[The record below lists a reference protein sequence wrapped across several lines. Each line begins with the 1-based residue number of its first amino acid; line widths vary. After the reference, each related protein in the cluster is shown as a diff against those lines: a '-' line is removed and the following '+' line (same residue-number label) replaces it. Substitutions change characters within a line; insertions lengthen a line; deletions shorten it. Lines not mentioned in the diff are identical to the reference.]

1 MASVT
6 QRVQSYTGGVSKQP
20 DDKKFPGQVREALNA
35 YPDPTFGLQ
44 KRPGTKFLTKLK
56 DGVPTGGSEFTGTSL
71 DNGKWFY
78 IHRAN
83 DEKYI
88 GCILGNSTAADAAIH
103 IWNATADGSGDY
115 VKCAVTASTSNKA
128 YLSATAKDDYHI
140 LTVQDTSIIT
150 NKQKTVT
157 TQSDPSYTAN
167 KNATIRLKGIEYSA
181 PYEIKIKVGSNTE
194 QTFSRPTYASDSFGS
209 TTTTDPK
216 LNAWHILGNTS
227 DAVDSPQT
235 AGLKQLIEA
244 KISAGGDGFDGNMS
258 VTLTATTLE
267 IVHNAAFT
275 VTVKGGTSG
284 TELVSFQD
292 SVNSVAELPTESI
305 NGRKVK
311 IINTANANDAYYSTF
326 VATNGVSGPGFW
338 EEALGY
344 GMSPGLT
351 EATMPHELVNT
362 GTNAFTF
369 RPITWTAR
377 LVGDDSTNSHPS
389 FKDAKIQQSFFYNN
403 RLGFLT
409 EDNVSMSQSGEFYN
423 FYHITAQTVSAA
435 DPVDLSC
442 SSVRPAVLHGIIPV
456 ASGLILFS
464 ENQQFIMYSADG
476 NLSPT
481 TALIRGL
488 SNYEMDTKIDPV
500 DVGTTVNFISKTP
513 AYTRVFGMTPRGE
526 GQVPLVR
533 DVGKVVSE
541 YIPETVDNLIASPQN
556 SFIAMFGATSEK
568 VYFYRTHTDGEQEVL
583 QSWFNWQLAGKVL
596 ELVVDSDVIYAILK
610 VSNGYQLVSGN
621 LSATP
626 EDEILVTQSGIQ
638 LNPYMDMYSKASSV
652 SHLPIES
659 ITVTA
664 GGSGYS
670 SPPTV
675 TITAINGGT
684 SATGTAVLTSNAVS
698 SVTITNP
705 GKDYLHG
712 ATISFSGGGGANA
725 AATAKVYNGSRCYLP
740 YADITSLEPIIV
752 IAGGVGD
759 TDSGFTQA
767 PDRGSDGVGAYFA
780 VDNKNFTSIATKV
793 IVGFRYNYDITLPKT
808 YYQLDRGIA
817 DYAATLTIA
826 RMKFSVGRSSTIGFK
841 LKSDGY
847 KGSTQTFTGDGSNTI
862 FSPDFTVQD
871 RANIKVKKNGEIQT
885 TGFTI
890 ADHATLPDRITVTF
904 NSAPA
909 AASSSANVT
918 TAADS
923 IEIYIDN
930 WYDIQPVQE
939 ANEYLADD
947 VPMTDQNVY
956 TVPIHQR
963 TDNFLLRVFS
973 DSPFPVSLTS
983 MMWEGNYSP
992 RFYRRT

>member
-6 QRVQSYTGGVSKQP
+6 QRVPNYLGGVSKQP

-44 KRPGTKFLTKLK
+44 KRPGLKFLTVLK
-56 DGVPTGGSEFTGTSL
+56 DSGGTAYNDTDL
-71 DNGKWFY
+71 DNAKWFY
-78 IHRAN
+78 IHRDN

-88 GCILGNSTAADAAIH
+88 GCIVGASSSPYGEIH
-103 IWNATADGSGDY
+103 VWNAATNVKSTVTYSGSSRDYLTAIS
-115 VKCAVTASTSNKA
+115 KN
-128 YLSATAKDDYHI
+128 DYHV

-150 NKQKTVT
+150 NKQKVVGIQNVT
-157 TQSDPSYTAN
+157 TFNAKRQS
-167 KNATIRLKGIEYSA
+167 TIRLRGVDNSA
-181 PYEIKIKVGSNTE
+181 AYKVYITTGGST
-194 QTFSRPTYASDSFGS
+194 QTATFTSDSSATASEILTGLKSALDGLSISGLTVTKLNGS
-209 TTTTDPK
+209 LELTHSADFTITTD
-216 LNAWHILGNTS
+216 
-227 DAVDSPQT
+227 
-235 AGLKQLIEA
+235 AGIDGKQL
-244 KISAGGDGFDGNMS
+244 SSYGDQVN
-258 VTLTATTLE
+258 
-267 IVHNAAFT
+267 T
-275 VTVKGGTSG
+275 VA
-284 TELVSFQD
+284 D
-292 SVNSVAELPTESI
+292 LPTEAVH
-305 NGRKVK
+305 GRTVK
-311 IINTANANDAYYSTF
+311 IINTSSSADDYYAKF
-326 VATNGVSGPGFW
+326 VADAGSGNGEGYW
-338 EEALGY
+338 EETLGH

-351 EATMPHELVNT
+351 ASTMPHELVNT

-369 RPITWTAR
+369 RPVTWTAR

-389 FKDAKIQQSFFYNN
+389 FKDAKIQQAFFYNN

-442 SSVRPAVLHGIIPV
+442 SSIRPAVLHGIIPV

-513 AYTRVFGMTPRGE
+513 AYSKVFGMTPRGE

-533 DVGKVVSE
+533 DVGKVVAE
-541 YIPETVDNLIASPQN
+541 YIPESIDNLVASPQN
-556 SFIAMFGATSEK
+556 SFIAMFGADSEK

-583 QSWFNWQLAGKVL
+583 QAWFNWQLAGKVL
-596 ELVVDSDVIYAILK
+596 EFVVDSDVIYAILK

-684 SATGTAVLTSNAVS
+684 NATGTAVLNSGAVA

-712 ATISFSGGGGANA
+712 ATVTFSGGGGSNA
-725 AATAKVYNGSRCYLP
+725 AATAEVFNGSRCYLP
-740 YADITSLEPIIV
+740 YADISSLEPIIV

-767 PDRGSDGVGAYFA
+767 ADRGSDGVGPYFA
-780 VDNKNFTSIATKV
+780 IKNKDFSSIATKV

-808 YYQLDRGIA
+808 YYQIDKGIA
-817 DYAATLTIA
+817 DYTAALTIA

-847 KGSTQTFTGDGSNTI
+847 KGSTQTFTGDGSNTV

-871 RANIKVKKNGEIQT
+871 RANIKIKKNGEIQT

-909 AASSSANVT
+909 AASTAANVT

-947 VPMTDQNVY
+947 VPMTDQNIY

>member
-71 DNGKWFY
+71 DNAKWFY

-88 GCILGNSTAADAAIH
+88 GCILGNATAADAAIH
-103 IWNATADGSGDY
+103 IWNATADGNGDY
-115 VKCAVTASTSNKA
+115 VKCAVTATNTHKA
-128 YLSATAKDDYHI
+128 YLSAVAKDDYHI

-167 KNATIRLKGIEYSA
+167 KNATVRLKGIEYSA
-181 PYEIKIKVGSNTE
+181 PYEIKIKVGSNSE
-194 QTFSRPTYASDSFGS
+194 ITFSRPTYASDSFGS

-216 LNAWHILGNTS
+216 LNAWHILGNTT

-235 AGLKQLIEA
+235 AGLKQLIEN
-244 KISAGGDGFDGNMS
+244 KIAANADGFNSNMS
-258 VTLTATTLE
+258 VTITSTTLE
-267 IVHNAAFT
+267 ITHNTAFT
-275 VTVKGGTSG
+275 LSAKGGTSG

-292 SVNSVAELPTESI
+292 SVNSVADLPTESI

-311 IINTANANDAYYSTF
+311 IINTANANDTYYSTF
-326 VATNGVSGPGFW
+326 VATNGVSGPGYW

-362 GTNAFTF
+362 GSNAFTF

-377 LVGDDSTNSHPS
+377 LVGDNSTNSHPS

-442 SSVRPAVLHGIIPV
+442 SSIRPAVLHGIIPV

-464 ENQQFIMYSADG
+464 ENQQFILYSADG

-513 AYTRVFGMTPRGE
+513 AYSKVFGMTPRGE

-533 DVGKVVSE
+533 DVGKVVAE
-541 YIPETVDNLIASPQN
+541 YIPESIDNLVASPQN
-556 SFIAMFGATSEK
+556 SFIAMFGADSEK

-583 QSWFNWQLAGKVL
+583 QAWFNWQLAGKVL
-596 ELVVDSDVIYAILK
+596 EFVVDSDVIYAILK

-659 ITVTA
+659 ITVGA

-675 TITAINGGT
+675 TITALNGGT
-684 SATGTAVLTSNAVS
+684 NATGTAVLNSGAVA

-712 ATISFSGGGGANA
+712 ATVTFSGGGGANA
-725 AATAKVYNGSRCYLP
+725 AATAKVFNGSRCYLP
-740 YADITSLEPIIV
+740 YADISSLEPIIV

-759 TDSGFTQA
+759 TDSGFTQSG
-767 PDRGSDGVGAYFA
+767 DRGSDGVGPYFA
-780 VDNKNFTSIATKV
+780 IKNKDFSSIATKV
-793 IVGFRYNYDITLPKT
+793 IVGFRYNYDVTLPKT
-808 YYQLDRGIA
+808 YYQIDKGIA
-817 DYAATLTIA
+817 DYTAALTIA

-847 KGSTQTFTGDGSNTI
+847 KGSTQTFTGDGSNTV

-909 AASSSANVT
+909 AASTAANVT
-918 TAADS
+918 TAADA

-947 VPMTDQNVY
+947 VPMTDQNIY

>member
-1 MASVT
+1 M
-6 QRVQSYTGGVSKQP
+6 
-20 DDKKFPGQVREALNA
+20 
-35 YPDPTFGLQ
+35 
-44 KRPGTKFLTKLK
+44 
-56 DGVPTGGSEFTGTSL
+56 
-71 DNGKWFY
+71 
-78 IHRAN
+78 
-83 DEKYI
+83 
-88 GCILGNSTAADAAIH
+88 
-103 IWNATADGSGDY
+103 
-115 VKCAVTASTSNKA
+115 
-128 YLSATAKDDYHI
+128 
-140 LTVQDTSIIT
+140 
-150 NKQKTVT
+150 
-157 TQSDPSYTAN
+157 
-167 KNATIRLKGIEYSA
+167 KGIEYSA
-181 PYEIKIKVGSNTE
+181 PYTVKIKVGSNSE
-194 QTFSRPTYASDSFGS
+194 ITFVRPTYQSDTFSNTY
-209 TTTTDPK
+209 TTTPK
-216 LNAWHILGNTS
+216 LNAWHILGMTS
-227 DAVDSPQT
+227 DSIDIATTGQT
-235 AGLKQLIEA
+235 PGLKQLIET
-244 KISAGGDGFDGNMS
+244 KIAAGGDGFDGNMS
-258 VTLTATTLE
+258 VTITATTLE
-267 IVHNAAFT
+267 IVHNTAFT
-275 VTVKGGTSG
+275 VTVHGGTSG

-292 SVNSVAELPTESI
+292 SVNSIAELPTESI

-541 YIPETVDNLIASPQN
+541 YIPETIDNLIASPQN

-638 LNPYMDMYSKASSV
+638 LNPYMDMYSKASSI
-652 SHLPIES
+652 SHSPIES
-659 ITVTA
+659 ITITN

-712 ATISFSGGGGANA
+712 ATISFSGGGGSNA
-725 AATAKVYNGSRCYLP
+725 AATAAVYNGSRCYLP
-740 YADITSLEPIIV
+740 YADISALEPIIV

-759 TDSGFTQA
+759 ADSGFTQA

-780 VDNKNFTSIATKV
+780 VDNKNFKDIATKV

-847 KGSTQTFTGDGSNTI
+847 KGSTQTFTGDGSNTV

-871 RANIKVKKNGEIQT
+871 RSNIKVKKNGEIQT

-939 ANEYLADD
+939 ANDYLADD